1 MKAGQLYAL
10 KVGVNS
16 WKSVHPSYE
25 SSPHLAKL
33 CLKDESCDAV
43 IDEAVSVAQSCDVS
57 IFFADRNAEYES
69 EVFDQDDIFLCGA
82 QVKK

>member
-10 KVGVNS
+10 KVVVKS

-25 SSPHLAKL
+25 PSPHLAKL
-33 CLKDESCDAV
+33 CLKDESSDAA

-57 IFFADRNAEYES
+57 IDFADRNTDYES
-69 EVFDQDDIFLCGA
+69 EVFDQDDIFLHGARCGE
-82 QVKK
+82 

>member
-10 KVGVNS
+10 KVVVKS

-25 SSPHLAKL
+25 SSPYLAKL
-33 CLKDESCDAV
+33 CLKDESWDAV

-57 IFFADRNAEYES
+57 IVFAGHNAEYES
-69 EVFDQDDIFLCGA
+69 EVFDKDDIFRRGA